1 MMRSRLTDAL
11 KEAMKAKN
19 QCKVSTLRLILAAL
33 KDRDIAI
40 RGQGDTE
47 LISDDQILEMLIKMV
62 RQRRE
67 SIKMY
72 QEGGRVELAEREQE
86 EIGIIEGFLPRQ
98 LTDQEIATA
107 AAEVIDGLGAKGL
120 KDMGRIMNTMK
131 QRYPGRLDPGKAST
145 IVKSLLV

>member
-1 MMRSRLTDAL
+1 MMRSHLSEAL

-40 RGQGDTE
+40 RGKGDTE
-47 LISDDQILEMLIKMV
+47 HISDDEIIDMLIKMV

-72 QEGGRVELAEREQE
+72 QQGGRIDLAEREQE
-86 EIGIIEGFLPRQ
+86 EIDIIEGFLPRQ
-98 LTDQEIATA
+98 LTDQEIETA

-120 KDMGRIMNTMK
+120 KDMGRIMATMK
-131 QRYPGRLDPGKAST
+131 QRYPGQLDPGKAST

>member
-1 MMRSRLTDAL
+1 MMRSRLSEAV

-47 LISDDQILEMLIKMV
+47 YISDDQILEMLIKMV

-72 QEGGRVELAEREQE
+72 QQGGRVDLAERELE
-86 EIGIIEGFLPRQ
+86 EIDIIEGFLPRQ
-98 LTDQEIATA
+98 LTEQEIATA
-107 AAEVIDGLGAKGL
+107 AADVIDGLGAKGL
-120 KDMGRIMNTMK
+120 KDMGRIMSTMK
-131 QRYPGRLDPGKAST
+131 QRYPGRLDSGKAST

>member
-1 MMRSRLTDAL
+1 MMRSRLSEAL

-40 RGQGDTE
+40 RGKGDTE
-47 LISDDQILEMLIKMV
+47 HISDDEILDMLIKMV

-72 QEGGRVELAEREQE
+72 QQGGRIDLAEREQE
-86 EIGIIEGFLPRQ
+86 ETDIIEGFLPRQ
-98 LTDQEIATA
+98 LTEHEIETA

-120 KDMGRIMNTMK
+120 KDMGRIMSTMK
-131 QRYPGRLDPGKAST
+131 PRYPGQLDPGKAST